1 MREQKGQDTIIVGD
15 INNPLSSTDKHSEKI
30 LTDPRTKQYHG

>member
-1 MREQKGQDTIIVGD
+1 VGD

-30 LTDPRTKQYHG
+30 LTDPRTKQYHGWNEFNRYL